1 MRAGR
6 LDRRVTF
13 QSPNPTRG
21 TDGSLI
27 EGWTTQVTLSAA
39 LEAAG
44 GRETFDSGRLS
55 TEITHRIIVRFR
67 QDIKATWRAVM
78 SDGASPASDRLFR
91 ILAVQNPDD
100 GRRELHIMVKE
111 MPDGEPA

>member
-6 LDRRVTF
+6 LDRRVAF
-13 QSPNPTRG
+13 QAPSTTRG
-21 TDGSLI
+21 SDGSII
-27 EGWTTQVTLSAA
+27 EGWTTRVTLWAA

-44 GRETFDSGRLS
+44 GREVFDSGRIA
-55 TEITHRIIVRFR
+55 TEVTHRIIVRFR
-67 QDIKATWRAVM
+67 HDIKATWRAVM
-78 SDGASPASDRLFR
+78 SDGASPATDRLFR